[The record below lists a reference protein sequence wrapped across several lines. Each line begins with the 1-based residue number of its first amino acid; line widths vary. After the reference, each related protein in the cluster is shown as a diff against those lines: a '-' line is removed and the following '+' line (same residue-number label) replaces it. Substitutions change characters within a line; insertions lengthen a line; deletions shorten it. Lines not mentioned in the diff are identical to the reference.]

1 MPHPNF
7 IASHSR
13 FFENLLEHRFL
24 FDLGRHLVLSP
35 EPRLLNVLKSEVD
48 AYGFDFVLSV
58 ADQSV
63 HVQMKTRS
71 GAPSPTPYDLSET
84 LWTLPNA
91 CAIWMLY
98 DSGTLNPTS
107 YFVLGFPMPDLDNFG
122 LSSRAGYRTVRMQ
135 RANHCRVSLNDVADI
150 LFPSKGPS

>member
-1 MPHPNF
+1 MPNPDF
-7 IASHSR
+7 IARHSR

-24 FDLGRHLVLSP
+24 FDIGRHLVLDT

-58 ADQSV
+58 SDRSV

-71 GAPSPTPYDLSET
+71 GGPPPTPYDLSET
-84 LWTLPNA
+84 LWSLPNA

-98 DSGTLNPTS
+98 DPATLNPTN
-107 YFVLGFPMPDLDNFG
+107 YFMLGSPMPDKEDFA
-122 LSSRAGYRTVRMQ
+122 LSGRVGYRSVRMQ
-135 RANHCRVSLNDVADI
+135 HANHRRLGLNEVADI
-150 LFPSKGPS
+150 LFPH